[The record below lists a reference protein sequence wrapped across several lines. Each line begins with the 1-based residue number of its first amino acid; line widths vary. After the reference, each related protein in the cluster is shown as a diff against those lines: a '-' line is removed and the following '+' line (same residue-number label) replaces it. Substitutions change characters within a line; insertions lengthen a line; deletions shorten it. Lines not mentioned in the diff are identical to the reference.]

1 VIHSTVDAAYFTDL
15 LALDRLRR
23 DEKDE
28 LLLPAGE
35 IITSPYHIAVVE
47 QLRGELLRDLPAP
60 DSLPVDVFISAQGEP
75 TNRATTKMG
84 GLPYWPAREDWPVNE
99 YDSFLTFVGQ
109 LCFSDS
115 QDILPPLPGDI
126 LLVFADYDQF
136 GDEEAFLT
144 FYWRKQTNEEPIN
157 ADDLPWSGWKIAPP
171 YGYRHRTVD
180 YVEDLPGASKIRR
193 PYLLAR
199 IEGTKI
205 GGMPRWIQYDPEL
218 PGQFLG
224 SIGSVHPTWGKPY
237 PFVNHPEPID
247 LSYAEKSLMW
257 GDAGSLY
264 LSMTPDGVIHWDLQY
279 Y

>member
-1 VIHSTVDAAYFTDL
+1 MIHSTVDAAYFTDL
-15 LALDRLRR
+15 FALDRLRR

-75 TNRATTKMG
+75 ANRATTKMG

-126 LLVFADYDQF
+126 LLGILRAN
-136 GDEEAFLT
+136 
-144 FYWRKQTNEEPIN
+144 R
-157 ADDLPWSGWKIAPP
+157 
-171 YGYRHRTVD
+171 
-180 YVEDLPGASKIRR
+180 
-193 PYLLAR
+193 
-199 IEGTKI
+199 
-205 GGMPRWIQYDPEL
+205 
-218 PGQFLG
+218 
-224 SIGSVHPTWGKPY
+224 GK
-237 PFVNHPEPID
+237 E
-247 LSYAEKSLMW
+247 SLE
-257 GDAGSLY
+257 
-264 LSMTPDGVIHWDLQY
+264 
-279 Y
+279 